1 MRVWERGAGMTSA
14 CGSGACATLIA
25 ASSLNKSAKENKIV
39 LDGGDLFIKWLD
51 NGSVTLSGD
60 TERVFEGFIGE

>member
-1 MRVWERGAGMTSA
+1 MQINNKIFP
-14 CGSGACATLIA
+14 IA
-25 ASSLNKSAKENKIV
+25 DAVTPRAIKTKENPKENKIV